1 MTLPYDTLQEV
12 RHRLREVSPNLAKY
26 EDVEEANYFTQAYE
40 LSQVRISNFLSWF
53 KDPKLTTKGPP
64 ILTKPDG
71 IKCLSAWLRVE
82 ELKVCLT
89 LVSRKL
95 VVQPKTSS
103 LDFL

>member
-26 EDVEEANYFTQAYE
+26 EDVEEANYFTQAHE

-71 IKCLSAWLRVE
+71 IKCLSAWLR
-82 ELKVCLT
+82 K
-89 LVSRKL
+89 SRRAQGLPNFGKS
-95 VVQPKTSS
+95 KTGGPT
-103 LDFL
+103 